1 MLSYSVAPSNHL
13 LFSPLLSCPY
23 FIKGKS
29 KLLDDTEPSI
39 AIRVYTVIS
48 AIPEGKVSTYGT
60 IARLAGAPRNSRQVG
75 KILQRLPK
83 DSKLPWFRVV
93 NSQGKIS
100 LTGPDYIRQKNAL
113 LADGVLFTKSGRVN
127 FKLYGWLV

>member
-1 MLSYSVAPSNHL
+1 MLE
-13 LFSPLLSCPY
+13 
-23 FIKGKS
+23 
-29 KLLDDTEPSI
+29 DTEPPLP
-39 AIRVYTVIS
+39 IRVYTVIAS
-48 AIPEGKVSTYGT
+48 IPEGKVSTYGT

-100 LTGPDYIRQKNAL
+100 LTGPDYIRQKEAL
-113 LADGVLFTKSGRVN
+113 LADGVLFTKSGRIN
-127 FKLYGWLV
+127 LKLYGWLI